1 MEMNLFIYFLITVII
16 SILSL
21 VAYLLK
27 NIKKCHFI
35 AGMFPSNSGKY
46 CIILLNEQGKE
57 IITVDYY
64 DHTNAQWLNTKNP
77 SMITH
82 FCKYEG

>member
-1 MEMNLFIYFLITVII
+1 MEINLLTYCLLIALGLILISVI
-16 SILSL
+16 
-21 VAYLLK
+21 YLLK

-57 IITVDYY
+57 TVTMDYY
-64 DHTNAQWLNTKNP
+64 DHINAKWLNTKNP

-82 FCKYEG
+82 FCKYEW